1 MTTSTEKLKEQE
13 RMQIISDVSK
23 TMSVLSNTPIKNQ
36 FNFSV
41 FGNKNNFYTDQSGF
55 KIRQL
60 KAFKDRIK
68 NETDSKDEGST
79 VLRSK
84 RGGSISISRSMSVL
98 PNHNNSSSFLPNIS
112 SSNRQTESIK
122 KQKNDF
128 PFCPYCSHCQNKFDS
143 KLLNDYLFEIKDAK
157 NIISKGCEYIIN
169 NSCLEKLDKI
179 FKCTEPESLLLSEE
193 DEMELKR
200 LKEKQVINFDDFLL
214 EYKNSTNSVQ
224 NRNVYKI
231 VSTFMNVLIDGDIK
245 LESLVPNSLL
255 KKLEERLLAKGQLYD
270 KMTDKLSFDP
280 EIEALFDGK
289 TKEIIST
296 LFRKKYLLSMK
307 ELKKENEKQYS
318 ASSRRFLMLFLIFVQ
333 ILGEIYTDC
342 KEKATLLYKFF
353 VNFFA
358 EQDKKWIYVVSKMK
372 ERVKFYKNLAK
383 TILQQK
389 NKNIEHVEDIN
400 NVFFANKVTKE
411 NLQYHKN
418 VISELLRLVNE
429 KREMIY
435 QLDAKVSILEHEL
448 NFWIY
453 DFENIKLDNRIREKR
468 ESMNVTE
475 MIGNINEEM
484 KHKNLPSVAKSL
496 ILNSDMYLI
505 LSGQRGYF
513 YEQKKFYL
521 SENRRLANVVNQK
534 QMRKK
539 YYKELLKEHKILF
552 QKEKDKHEEDVNFL
566 RDKLS
571 CVKEEKETQ
580 TDVDLY
586 KFNKL
591 LKNNDLILIHKRLT
605 QNKLTDMV
613 EKVHYGCSKVKPLA
627 KQSLMN
633 LIPDL
638 YAQKYS
644 NDNEKEKENLPKLN
658 FDEFFLQF
666 MTDKFKLQ
674 KLIRKHSEETISAV
688 LYYEK
693 SDQRI
698 SLFKR
703 FLGVDPKD
711 RINREV
717 LDVYL
722 ILLQNLPMSFSKLF
736 YDKNYMNYLMDT
748 NYCFEILH
756 NRLGFYNILLSLKD
770 MIILNSN
777 IYDPNTKEIIHL
789 SNDKKR
795 EYYYLNRFAEKSIV
809 FFNDLIIDSKNN
821 VKYKEI
827 APILQNI
834 QDANAIFNLQRDTC
848 LDILSKN
855 FKVDLTNNTI
865 ELDNF
870 LEFFVNKMVFRIQVY
885 EFCEFVFSGILI
897 IFQGIEKKINHI
909 LIEVDSQNGLIY
921 YKDFEII
928 LMKLINNNEL
938 KWKLPSYFSEAC
950 GTETRDFISKEELV
964 SFVMNSRDMLSI
976 LFMNNAAEIL
986 PGEKEKK
993 NEGNKDKPELKPEEE
1008 HKDE

>member
-84 RGGSISISRSMSVL
+84 RGSISISRSMSVL

-112 SSNRQTESIK
+112 SSNRQTESIL

-703 FLGVDPKD
+703 FLLSVTDV
-711 RINREV
+711 RI
-717 LDVYL
+717 
-722 ILLQNLPMSFSKLF
+722 
-736 YDKNYMNYLMDT
+736 
-748 NYCFEILH
+748 
-756 NRLGFYNILLSLKD
+756 
-770 MIILNSN
+770 
-777 IYDPNTKEIIHL
+777 
-789 SNDKKR
+789 
-795 EYYYLNRFAEKSIV
+795 
-809 FFNDLIIDSKNN
+809 
-821 VKYKEI
+821 
-827 APILQNI
+827 
-834 QDANAIFNLQRDTC
+834 
-848 LDILSKN
+848 
-855 FKVDLTNNTI
+855 
-865 ELDNF
+865 
-870 LEFFVNKMVFRIQVY
+870 
-885 EFCEFVFSGILI
+885 
-897 IFQGIEKKINHI
+897 
-909 LIEVDSQNGLIY
+909 
-921 YKDFEII
+921 
-928 LMKLINNNEL
+928 
-938 KWKLPSYFSEAC
+938 
-950 GTETRDFISKEELV
+950 
-964 SFVMNSRDMLSI
+964 
-976 LFMNNAAEIL
+976 
-986 PGEKEKK
+986 
-993 NEGNKDKPELKPEEE
+993 
-1008 HKDE
+1008 